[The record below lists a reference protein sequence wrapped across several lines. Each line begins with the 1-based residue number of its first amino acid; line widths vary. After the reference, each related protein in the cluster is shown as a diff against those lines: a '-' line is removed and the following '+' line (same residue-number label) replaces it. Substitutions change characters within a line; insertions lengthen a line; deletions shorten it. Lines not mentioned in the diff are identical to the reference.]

1 MLEAHDTVEPNKL
14 QSFLL
19 DIMRNEKS
27 DPIMKEM
34 FAKVDDLMKSSITK
48 LLKDLLQLTGD

>member
-34 FAKVDDLMKSSITK
+34 FAKVDDLMKSSIIK

>member
-34 FAKVDDLMKSSITK
+34 FAKVDDLMKSSIIK
-48 LLKDLLQLTGD
+48 LLKDLL